1 MKTFH
6 MIQETVGASEA
17 IIGIKKS
24 YVQTIHAL
32 NQHIEEFPGMRL
44 HLLDEV
50 YPMGDEVVLIYE
62 ATGRVVR
69 PGRTAD
75 RAGSS
80 RI

>member
-1 MKTFH
+1 MVIGLLGT
-6 MIQETVGASEA
+6 TGVEA
-17 IIGIKKS
+17 VS
-24 YVQTIHAL
+24 YTHLIHAL

-69 PGRTAD
+69 PL
-75 RAGSS
+75 SL
-80 RI
+80 IHI